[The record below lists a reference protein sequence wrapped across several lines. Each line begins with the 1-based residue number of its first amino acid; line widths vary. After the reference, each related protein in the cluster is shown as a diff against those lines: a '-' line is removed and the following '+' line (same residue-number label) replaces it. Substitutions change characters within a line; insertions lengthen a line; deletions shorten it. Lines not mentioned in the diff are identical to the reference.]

1 MKAYRIWPEVDMS
14 SMRNEPHSTQ
24 ERALT
29 LRVIILISY
38 HLEPIHMTHM
48 SGLIVM
54 GIYAM
59 SLPSVSLLLTKNMTY
74 GSSFGSMTQTQF
86 VLWQFVS

>member
-1 MKAYRIWPEVDMS
+1 
-14 SMRNEPHSTQ
+14 
-24 ERALT
+24 
-29 LRVIILISY
+29 
-38 HLEPIHMTHM
+38 MTHM

-86 VLWQFVS
+86 VLWQFVSWSRNTSVYTLANMANDQSIMHK